1 MNKKYERYIEYIV
14 NDLETPYFKNMRD
27 SYGLSPDE
35 YEIVLSKVF
44 NQPVK
49 VDIIV
54 ENMYV
59 YDKQRNR
66 NTLYYE
72 NNSNGYWIKKIL
84 NGQGKLTY
92 KTDSTGFWQKYEY
105 DEQGN
110 NTYHEDS
117 EGRWYRK
124 EYNEQGREVYYI
136 DSYGDISD
144 RR

>member
-1 MNKKYERYIEYIV
+1 MNERYERYIDYIV
-14 NDLETPYFKNMRD
+14 NDLEIPYFKNMRD
-27 SYGLSPDE
+27 NYGLSPDE
-35 YEIVLSKVF
+35 YELVLSKVF
-44 NQPVK
+44 NQDVK
-49 VDIIV
+49 VDIIG

-59 YDKQRNR
+59 YDRQR

-72 NNSNGYWIKKIL
+72 NNSNGYWLKKIL

-92 KTDSTGFWQKYEY
+92 KKDSTGYWEKYEY

-117 EGRWYRK
+117 RGNWYRK

>member
-27 SYGLSPDE
+27 NYGLSPDE
-35 YEIVLSKVF
+35 YELVLSKVF

-49 VDIIV
+49 VVITV
-54 ENMYV
+54 EDMYV
-59 YDKQRNR
+59 YGRKR

-72 NNSNGYWIKKIL
+72 NDRNGYWIKRIF

-92 KTDSTGFWQKYEY
+92 KNDSTGFWQKYEY